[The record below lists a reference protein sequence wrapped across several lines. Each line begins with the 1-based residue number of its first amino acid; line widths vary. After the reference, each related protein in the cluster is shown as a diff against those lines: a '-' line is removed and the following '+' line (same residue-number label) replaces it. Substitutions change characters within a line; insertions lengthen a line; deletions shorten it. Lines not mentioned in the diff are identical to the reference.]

1 MSNFDFKKKTVLITA
16 GSKGI
21 GFELARQFSILGANV
36 TISSSSLSNLK
47 IAKEKIY
54 KETKKKVLIIKY
66 NLINPKK
73 IDQLFSKTQKYFS
86 TNVDILINNSG
97 GPSPMEIADTD
108 YKKWEEAININL
120 KSTIFSSIEAIKKMK
135 EKKWGRIINLTSS
148 TAKEPAL
155 KMALS
160 NVTRSGV
167 ASFGKTLSLEV
178 AKYGITVNTILTG
191 GVLTERLENLIKL
204 RINNTNIKYND
215 EIKRISNNVPVG
227 RIATPN
233 EFIQLILFLASENS
247 SYVTGTSIPI
257 DGGSS
262 KSIF

>member
-1 MSNFDFKKKTVLITA
+1 
-16 GSKGI
+16 
-21 GFELARQFSILGANV
+21 
-36 TISSSSLSNLK
+36 
-47 IAKEKIY
+47 
-54 KETKKKVLIIKY
+54 
-66 NLINPKK
+66 
-73 IDQLFSKTQKYFS
+73 
-86 TNVDILINNSG
+86 
-97 GPSPMEIADTD
+97 
-108 YKKWEEAININL
+108 
-120 KSTIFSSIEAIKKMK
+120 MK
-135 EKKWGRIINLTSS
+135 EVCEWQKWGRIINLTSS

>member
-1 MSNFDFKKKTVLITA
+1 
-16 GSKGI
+16 
-21 GFELARQFSILGANV
+21 
-36 TISSSSLSNLK
+36 
-47 IAKEKIY
+47 
-54 KETKKKVLIIKY
+54 
-66 NLINPKK
+66 
-73 IDQLFSKTQKYFS
+73 
-86 TNVDILINNSG
+86 
-97 GPSPMEIADTD
+97 MEISDTN
-108 YKKWEEAININL
+108 YKQWEEAININL

-135 EKKWGRIINLTSS
+135 KKKWGRIINLTSS

-155 KMALS
+155 KMGLS
-160 NVTRSGV
+160 NVTRSAV

-204 RINNTNIKYND
+204 RINNTNIKYDD
-215 EIKRISNNVPVG
+215 EIKRISNNIPVG
-227 RIATPN
+227 RIATSK
-233 EFIQLILFLASENS
+233 EFVQLILFLSSENS